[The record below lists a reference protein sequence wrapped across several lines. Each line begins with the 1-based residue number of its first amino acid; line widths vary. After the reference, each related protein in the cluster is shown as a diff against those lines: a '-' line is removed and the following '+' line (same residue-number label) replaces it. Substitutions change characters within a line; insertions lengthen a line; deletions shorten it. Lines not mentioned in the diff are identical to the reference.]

1 MFVAAVALLLAAF
14 SLTGCGHRNG
24 PSGTRIVEREES
36 VDREHVK
43 LRSELTPARGTLGD
57 PILWRLTASVPGRM
71 NVGRLGV
78 EPPPAS
84 LEIDT
89 TKAGTAA
96 RPNAG
101 GAPSRELRLRG
112 FDLGAI
118 PLPRATLVVMVAGR
132 PDTLEFPRDTLF
144 VDSLTTQALD
154 SLRPDRGPISTP
166 LRPVDVAVLIGG
178 GILLLAVLLYLI
190 RLALRARRRK
200 EAPAPVAPAEPPE
213 SVLDRELAKLERE
226 LGAVSRDIFYERLAQ
241 ALRSYAAAKTGVAA
255 MDLTTSELD
264 RALAKR
270 VEVPS
275 AGRER
280 LIAALRRA
288 DLAKFGRF
296 EDQESE
302 ARSVLR
308 EARAVGGAL

>member
-1 MFVAAVALLLAAF
+1 VFLVVALLLAAF
-14 SLTGCGHRNG
+14 SLTGCGARNG

-71 NVGRLGV
+71 SAALLRV

-89 TKAGTAA
+89 TKAAA
-96 RPNAG
+96 RPG
-101 GAPSRELRLRG
+101 GSGAVSREIHLRG

-118 PLPRATLVVMVAGR
+118 PLPRATLEVMVAGR

-144 VDSLTTQALD
+144 VDSLTTQAAD
-154 SLRPDRGPISTP
+154 SLRPDRGALTTP
-166 LRPVDVAVLIGG
+166 LRPVDYAVLIGG
-178 GILLLAVLLYLI
+178 GILFLAILLYLI

-200 EAPAPVAPAEPPE
+200 EVPAPVLAPDPPE
-213 SVLDRELAKLERE
+213 SVLNRELDRLEHE
-226 LGAVSRDIFYERLAQ
+226 LSTLSRDVFYERLAQ
-241 ALRSYAAAKTGVAA
+241 ALRSYATTRTGVAA

-270 VEVPS
+270 EQVPA

-288 DLAKFGRF
+288 DLAKFGRL